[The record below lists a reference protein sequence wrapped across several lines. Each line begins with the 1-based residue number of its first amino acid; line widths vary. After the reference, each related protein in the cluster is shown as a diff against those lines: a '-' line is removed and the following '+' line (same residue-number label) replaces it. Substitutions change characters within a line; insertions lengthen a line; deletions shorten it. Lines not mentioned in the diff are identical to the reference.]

1 MLYGIRDGCL
11 RVGWEE
17 AFKQA
22 TELGF
27 DGLELDVGAD
37 YQDTP
42 LWTAAGRKQV
52 AEWAKR
58 GAELSSVCIGALWS
72 HSFGSSAPAVR
83 ARAHEVAYN
92 TIDACAEL
100 SANWILVP
108 VTPGQDAEEEQA
120 RQHWI
125 DGMIDCAERAVRD
138 RVVLCLEN
146 VGRGYAQSAV
156 DLLEIARAVD
166 SPFLRTYYDPGN
178 GLSLGNDPVAE
189 LALLGQEWIAVLH
202 AKDPG
207 GDYLG
212 EGDLDWDGVE
222 EKVKEIGYDGY
233 MILETPATDDPVE
246 AGRRNLAF
254 LKERFG

>member
-72 HSFGSSAPAVR
+72 HSFGSSDPAVR
-83 ARAHEVAYN
+83 ARAHEVAYKY
-92 TIDACAEL
+92 
-100 SANWILVP
+100 
-108 VTPGQDAEEEQA
+108 
-120 RQHWI
+120 H
-125 DGMIDCAERAVRD
+125 
-138 RVVLCLEN
+138 
-146 VGRGYAQSAV
+146 
-156 DLLEIARAVD
+156 
-166 SPFLRTYYDPGN
+166 
-178 GLSLGNDPVAE
+178 
-189 LALLGQEWIAVLH
+189 
-202 AKDPG
+202 
-207 GDYLG
+207 
-212 EGDLDWDGVE
+212 
-222 EKVKEIGYDGY
+222 
-233 MILETPATDDPVE
+233 
-246 AGRRNLAF
+246 
-254 LKERFG
+254 